1 MPARATRE
9 GPDTLLSAI
18 LPVPQRELPRSPP
31 KLPHTMKE
39 VGLPAGDCCE
49 QRKVLEGAEG
59 DTNRRGGGGARGVK
73 RSGSQCGTVCS
84 LWLRDDACLG
94 GLLERNPAVGSLRAL
109 LAARLPVGARRL
121 RWRLRVRA
129 CVRACVVARCRAR
142 VVPVS
147 SCWGGQ
153 ERVGRERRVR
163 QSFSGLRVRR
173 RLWRSILGGAHQGG
187 GALHTGVAFI
197 WRGVS
202 TCMPTG
208 QGRRLHCGKE
218 AAPPEQP
225 Q

>member
-1 MPARATRE
+1 MARLVRNPMAQGGAMPARATRE

-129 CVRACVVARCRAR
+129 CVRA
-142 VVPVS
+142 
-147 SCWGGQ
+147 W
-153 ERVGRERRVR
+153 
-163 QSFSGLRVRR
+163 
-173 RLWRSILGGAHQGG
+173 
-187 GALHTGVAFI
+187 
-197 WRGVS
+197 WRGVVRAWS
-202 TCMPTG
+202 PSAAVG
-208 QGRRLHCGKE
+208 AGKRGWGESASDSHSAACG
-218 AAPPEQP
+218 
-225 Q
+225 